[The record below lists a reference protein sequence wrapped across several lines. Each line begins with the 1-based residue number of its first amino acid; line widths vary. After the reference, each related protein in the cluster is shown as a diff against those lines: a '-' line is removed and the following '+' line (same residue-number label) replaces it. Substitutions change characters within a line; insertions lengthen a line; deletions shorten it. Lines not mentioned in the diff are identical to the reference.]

1 GWGAGGA
8 GGEGVGVARTRRERG
23 SGLVGVREAGH
34 FERLRAEGATRVLR
48 DYEDLDAAVAMI
60 QRAVDDGG

>member
-1 GWGAGGA
+1 VWD
-8 GGEGVGVARTRRERG
+8 ARTSRELG
-23 SGLVGVREAGH
+23 IGFVGVRVEGD

-60 QRAVDDGG
+60 QREVDDGG